1 MPSSFSFLF
10 NTDHSA
16 GDVIMMGPNATMIFK
31 KWGNCL
37 PELMKG
43 AAQPKHMV
51 IAKKDGTVLLDS
63 EPMQDFDGNP
73 SCYTSRGGTQEI
85 LYQYAISL
93 GVEVAFDARVTNVS
107 EQGDIACVTA
117 GDQVYEADL
126 VIAADGVHSKARN
139 VVLGVSDRPKKSGF
153 AVYRSWFPFEAL
165 KQNPKT
171 KHLTEREAVFQMWIA
186 EDKHAIVTTNPNLQR
201 ATCFVTHKDT
211 ADIKED
217 WNLPGDP
224 QDMLK
229 IVEDWDPLLV
239 EVVKQVPKYCL
250 IDYKLLWR
258 DPVRKWASDGGRVVL
273 VGDAAHP
280 HLATSGTGGAQAI
293 EDGATLAVLLAKL
306 GREKIPLALKAF
318 EKLRYVRE
326 SISLV
331 LAYLYL
337 TITAAMILSWRRI

>member
-1 MPSSFSFLF
+1 
-10 NTDHSA
+10 
-16 GDVIMMGPNATMIFK
+16 MGPNATMIIK

-51 IAKKDGTVLLDS
+51 ISKKNGTVLLDS
-63 EPMQDFDGNP
+63 EPMQQFDGNP
-73 SCYTSRGGTQEI
+73 SCYTGRGRTQEI
-85 LYQYAISL
+85 LYEYAVSL
-93 GVEVAFDARVTNVS
+93 GVHVIFGARVINIF
-107 EQGDIACVTA
+107 EQEDTARVVTEDQTYEGHLVVA
-117 GDQVYEADL
+117 G
-126 VIAADGVHSKARN
+126 DGVHSKARN
-139 VVLGVSDRPKKSGF
+139 FVLGVTDRPRKSGF
-153 AVYRSWFPFEAL
+153 AVYRSWFPFEVL
-165 KQNPKT
+165 ERNSNT
-171 KHLTEREAVFQMWIA
+171 KHLTEGEAIFQMWIA
-186 EDKHAIVTTNPNLQR
+186 EDKHAILTTNPNLRR

-224 QDMLK
+224 EDMLK

-239 EVVKQVPKYCL
+239 EVVKQVPKDCL

-258 DPVRKWASDGGRVVL
+258 DPVRKWASDGGRLVL

-306 GREKIPLALKAF
+306 GKDRIPLALRAF
-318 EKLRYVRE
+318 ERLRYV
-326 SISLV
+326 
-331 LAYLYL
+331 
-337 TITAAMILSWRRI
+337 